1 MTKGDQSQLNWEVL
15 YGTRH
20 PYKAEILKGVLEE
33 NEIQSVIVNK
43 QDSAYLVIGEIEVY
57 VQRDDMVKAVQ
68 ILKKFL
74 SDE

>member
-1 MTKGDQSQLNWEVL
+1 MADNSQSNWEVL

-20 PYKAEILKGVLEE
+20 PYKAEILKGVLGE

-57 VQRDDMVKAVQ
+57 VQRDDMVKAIQ
-68 ILKKFL
+68 ILKRFL
-74 SDE
+74 ADD

>member
-1 MTKGDQSQLNWEVL
+1 MADNSQLNWEML
-15 YGTRH
+15 YGTGQ

-43 QDSAYLVIGEIEVY
+43 QDSAYLVFGEIEVY

-68 ILKKFL
+68 ILKMFL
-74 SDE
+74 ADE